1 MFWLVKS
8 RHSRVFANGKLPHGW
23 FQSPDVQNEGHLQE
37 RPVHV
42 AFGVEAQLCFFF
54 PENSFMGGFRAQVYI
69 SKATFQ
75 KDGCTWLLE
84 SRHNLDR
91 KLSHGRFQSPDVS
104 KATFRKDLCT
114 WLLESRHNLVFANRK
129 ILSRVVLEP
138 RCTYRRLPAGRTGA
152 RSFWSRG
159 TTLTEN
165 SHTGGFRA
173 QMYRRPPSGKT
184 CARGFW
190 SRGTTQ
196 AYRQFPTEVVSESRC
211 TAQIEGHIR
220 ETPVQSAFDIC

>member
-1 MFWLVKS
+1 MY
-8 RHSRVFANGKLPHGW
+8 RT
-23 FQSPDVQNEGHLQE
+23 
-37 RPVHV
+37 
-42 AFGVEAQLCFFF
+42 
-54 PENSFMGGFRAQVYI
+54 
-69 SKATFQ
+69 KATFR
-75 KDGCTWLLE
+75 KDLCTWLLE
-84 SRHNLDR
+84 LRHNFVFSFR
-91 KLSHGRFQSPDVS
+91 KTLLWVVLEPRCTYRRLPSRKMGARGFWSRGTTLTENSHGRFQSPDVS

-173 QMYRRPPSGKT
+173 QVYRRPPSGKT

-190 SRGTTQ
+190 SCGTTQ
-196 AYRQFPTEVVSESRC
+196 AYRQFLTEVVSESRC

>member
-91 KLSHGRFQSPDVS
+91 KLSHGRFQSPGVS

-114 WLLESRHNLVFANRK
+114 WLLESWHN
-129 ILSRVVLEP
+129 
-138 RCTYRRLPAGRTGA
+138 TGLPTV
-152 RSFWSRG
+152 
-159 TTLTEN
+159 
-165 SHTGGFRA
+165 SHGGGFRV
-173 QMYRRPPSGKT
+173 QMHSTDRRPHSGNT
-184 CARGFW
+184 RAVGL
-190 SRGTTQ
+190 
-196 AYRQFPTEVVSESRC
+196 
-211 TAQIEGHIR
+211 
-220 ETPVQSAFDIC
+220 